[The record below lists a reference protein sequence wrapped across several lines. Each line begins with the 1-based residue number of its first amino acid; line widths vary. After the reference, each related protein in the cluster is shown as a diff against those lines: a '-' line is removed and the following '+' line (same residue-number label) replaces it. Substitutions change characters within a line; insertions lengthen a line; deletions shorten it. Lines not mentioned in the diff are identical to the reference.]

1 MVTRIYKHI
10 RIPYDDDMNTYTH
23 IFDIHTYMLVRT
35 QTHVRTPMHTD
46 RCTHALMHIVTGTCP
61 SQIHNLHILVTVAME
76 IMSA

>member
-1 MVTRIYKHI
+1 MVTCIHKHI

-35 QTHVRTPMHTD
+35 QTHMRAPMHT
-46 RCTHALMHIVTGTCP
+46 VTGTYP
-61 SQIHNLHILVTVAME
+61 SQIHNLRILVTVAME